1 MARVTDPDDYRM
13 TIGEHLEELRR
24 RMILALIGFAIVFAV
39 CLFFGQDVM
48 SAFCA
53 PLVRVLRDYD
63 INPQIYF
70 TQISDAFMV
79 FIKIS
84 LISAAA
90 IAAPWILF
98 QLWLFVAAGLYP
110 QERKYITRYLPLSLA
125 LLIAGM
131 VFVYFLVLPWTLQF
145 FLAFSIQIPL
155 PQDHA
160 PAVMLPAE
168 VAVMPPALVTALPG
182 DPVHPVENQIWIN
195 SLEGRLK
202 LFINGAVRVIP
213 FGPQNLTAP
222 MLTLPDYIDMVVA
235 MLLTFG
241 LCFQLPLVVLALIRI
256 GLVELQTMKNARRHV
271 YFAMSIVAAAITP
284 GDVITATLALMVPLV
299 FLFELGIILAQWGK
313 PTKPPTDTPSPT
325 QSRS

>member
-1 MARVTDPDDYRM
+1 MPFVMNRAIDPQNYRM

-24 RMILALIGFAIVFAV
+24 RLILALIGFVVVFAV

-48 SAFCA
+48 TAFCA
-53 PLVRVLRDYD
+53 PLIRVLHEYD

-70 TQISDAFMV
+70 TQVSDAFMV

-90 IAAPWILF
+90 IAGPWILF

-110 QERKYITRYLPLSLA
+110 NERKYVTRYLPLSMG
-125 LLIAGM
+125 LLIGGM
-131 VFVYFLVLPWTLQF
+131 LFVYFLVLPWTLQF

-155 PQDHA
+155 PREHS
-160 PAVMLPAE
+160 PAATMPAT
-168 VAVMPPALVTALPG
+168 MQPALLTAITG
-182 DPVHPVENQIWIN
+182 DPPQPLENQIWIN

-256 GLVELQTMKNARRHV
+256 GVVELTAMKQSRRYV
-271 YFAMSIVAAAITP
+271 YFAMAILAAVITP
-284 GDVITATLALMVPLV
+284 GDVITATLALMVPLI
-299 FLFELGIILAQWGK
+299 LLYELGIVLAGRK
-313 PTKPPTDTPSPT
+313 
-325 QSRS
+325 